1 MLLSFFYD
9 YLAYQA
15 RHWGCTPV
23 ILATP
28 EAKIGKIVVQG
39 QLGRDGGV
47 WKKKK
52 KKTAESLKEED
63 LSIHSGKK
71 QDFISKITSAKKG
84 WR

>member
-15 RHWGCTPV
+15 RHWRCTPV

-52 KKTAESLKEED
+52 NSRELKRGGSQYSLWQKAR
-63 LSIHSGKK
+63 LYF
-71 QDFISKITSAKKG
+71 QNNQCKKG

>member
-52 KKTAESLKEED
+52 KNSRELKRGGSQYSLWQKAR
-63 LSIHSGKK
+63 LYF
-71 QDFISKITSAKKG
+71 QNNQCKKG